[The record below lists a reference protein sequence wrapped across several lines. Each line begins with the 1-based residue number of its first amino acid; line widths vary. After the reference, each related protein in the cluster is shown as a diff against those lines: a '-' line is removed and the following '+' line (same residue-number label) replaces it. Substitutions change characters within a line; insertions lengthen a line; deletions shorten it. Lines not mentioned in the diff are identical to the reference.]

1 MPNRAAQLDL
11 RAPSIALHAPVG
23 RELAL
28 NIPVTGG
35 TLTSPVLAMKTRA
48 GAAFTTDPGV
58 GVASMADSDSL
69 RLVWSAADMA
79 ALEAGARPVEYRI
92 EVTGVVDAGVPTQV
106 LAGTLTAYPT
116 TWGRPIPAHEL
127 GTLVLNGGS
136 AITLA
141 VTVPTP
147 DGPIDGGR
155 SNEVYGGGLPGL
167 DGGTAASTFTETLYD
182 GGRA

>member
-1 MPNRAAQLDL
+1 MIRPQFDQ
-11 RAPSIALHAPVG
+11 RAPEVELHGSAT

-35 TLTSPVLAMKTRA
+35 VLTSPALTMKTR
-48 GAAFTTDPGV
+48 GGDPFTADPGRGTV
-58 GVASMADSDSL
+58 TMADPDSL
-69 RLVWSAADMA
+69 RLVWSSADMA
-79 ALEAGARPVEYRI
+79 ALNRSTRHVEYGFDV
-92 EVTGVVDAGVPTQV
+92 EGVVDGGSVAQV
-106 LAGTLTAYPT
+106 LAGTLTVYPT
-116 TWGRPIPAHEL
+116 TWGRPIPVNDL

-136 AITLA
+136 TITVA

-155 SNEVYGGGLPGL
+155 SDEVYGGGLPGL
-167 DGGTAASTFTETLYD
+167 DGGTATSTFTETLYD